1 MNKKIPI
8 VIGIAVVAIGITIV
22 GVKSYF
28 GDAATELPQEES
40 VEKTLNLQE
49 SGNSKQTGESGET
62 SESTESGES
71 GGNNPP

>member
-8 VIGIAVVAIGITIV
+8 VIAIAVVAIGIAIV

-28 GDAATELPQEES
+28 GDTATELPQEEN

-49 SGNSKQTGESGET
+49 SGNAKQTESGET
-62 SESTESGES
+62 GESTESGES
-71 GGNNPP
+71 GENNPP